1 MNRHDP
7 VELPS
12 WLVIDEWD
20 CVSQLDSTGKILND
34 SMFRT
39 NTSADYIER
48 AAKVT
53 Y

>member
-1 MNRHDP
+1 M
-7 VELPS
+7 L
-12 WLVIDEWD
+12 
-20 CVSQLDSTGKILND
+20 QLDSTGKILND

-53 Y
+53 CGLPTLACYAALMCALIMLHE